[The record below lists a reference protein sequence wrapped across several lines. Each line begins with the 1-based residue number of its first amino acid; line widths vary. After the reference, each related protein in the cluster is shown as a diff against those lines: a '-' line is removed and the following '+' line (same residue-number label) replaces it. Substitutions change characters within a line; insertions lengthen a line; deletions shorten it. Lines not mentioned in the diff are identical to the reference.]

1 MRLQGSDRGCAA
13 HPVADICILLPVGW
27 HPLRPGPELMAGCLP
42 GFAGWA
48 PALRSGATESAPES
62 ASELLSSHLRRRN
75 SGSSCFWVGRLLGL
89 GLGQWLVT

>member
-13 HPVADICILLPVGW
+13 HPVADICILLPAGW
-27 HPLRPGPELMAGCLP
+27 HPLRPGPELIAGCLP